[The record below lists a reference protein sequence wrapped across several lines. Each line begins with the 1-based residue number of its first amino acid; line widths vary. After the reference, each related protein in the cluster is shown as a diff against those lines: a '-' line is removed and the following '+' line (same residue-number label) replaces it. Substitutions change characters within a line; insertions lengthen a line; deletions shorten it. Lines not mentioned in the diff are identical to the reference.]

1 MANEGFLHEMSLFF
15 SADSLSKADR
25 LSKKEEKFLQENS
38 FFIFMSVSN
47 QISFFFT
54 NIFELIYPH

>member
-1 MANEGFLHEMSLFF
+1 MANEGFLLEMSLFF

-47 QISFFFT
+47 QIPFFT